1 MKIVKRALQTV
12 SKELKALS
20 KKTEKLM
27 KVIDKLEKTQAAKQ
41 RKTTVKAKSTTKAR
55 RKKPVAKQRKTTVKA
70 KSTTKARRKKP
81 VAKKAVVRKGPAKKG
96 AAVTATDQVLKII
109 QRSKKG
115 VDVPTLIKK
124 TGFEDKQVRN
134 IIFRAF
140 NQRKIKRMGRGTYV
154 AA

>member
-55 RKKPVAKQRKTTVKA
+55 RKKPVAK
-70 KSTTKARRKKP
+70 
-81 VAKKAVVRKGPAKKG
+81 KAVVRKTPAKKG
-96 AAVTATDQVLKII
+96 TAVTATDQVLKII

>member
-41 RKTTVKAKSTTKAR
+41 GKTTVKAKR
-55 RKKPVAKQRKTTVKA
+55 
-70 KSTTKARRKKP
+70 TTKARRKKP

-115 VDVPTLIKK
+115 VDVPTLVKK
-124 TGFEDKQVRN
+124 TGLEDKQIRN
-134 IIFRAF
+134 IVFRAF
-140 NQRKIKRMGRGTYV
+140 NQGKIKRVGRGTYV
-154 AA
+154 AV

>member
-12 SKELKALS
+12 TKELKALS

-41 RKTTVKAKSTTKAR
+41 RKTTVKAKR
-55 RKKPVAKQRKTTVKA
+55 
-70 KSTTKARRKKP
+70 TTKARRKKP